1 MSKMQFFN
9 IRGFNGTNNQSTQSP
24 NIVPPVM
31 SFSPRYLQYKH
42 QQDSLR
48 NKERE
53 ISPIVIETPT
63 QPKVMV
69 WGEPTWFLFHTLAQK
84 VKEEHFDLIKR
95 DLFTKI
101 ILICSN
107 LPCPTC
113 ADHAS
118 VYMSKINFSAIKTK
132 KDLID
137 MLFNFHNVV
146 NSQKKYSIFPYS
158 ELEPKYTRAVTINII
173 QNFMVHFDTKIY
185 NVQLIANN
193 MHKSRLVIS
202 LKQWFNANIQYF
214 DP

>member
-9 IRGFNGTNNQSTQSP
+9 IRGFNETNNQLTPSINST
-24 NIVPPVM
+24 PPIM
-31 SFSPRYLQYKH
+31 SFSPRYLHYKQ
-42 QQDSLR
+42 QQDLLK
-48 NKERE
+48 NKELE
-53 ISPIVIETPT
+53 SSPIVAEPPN
-63 QPKVMV
+63 QPKTMV

-84 VKEEHFDLIKR
+84 VKEEYFDLLKN
-95 DLFTKI
+95 DLFAKI
-101 ILICSN
+101 ISICSN

-132 KDLID
+132 KELID

-158 ELEPKYTRAVTINII
+158 ELESKYTRAVTINII

-185 NVQLIANN
+185 NVQLMANN
-193 MHKSRLVIS
+193 MHKSRLIIS
-202 LKQWFNANIQYF
+202 LKEWFNANIQYF